1 MAVKTE
7 ERRIGDHTYRVTQL
21 TALKARALFARLVR
35 FIGPAAATAIG
46 AGQLPSMG
54 DLGGMLGELT
64 ERVSDDELGWFAAR
78 LGECSYLVGDNGK
91 VLQLE
96 PSVVDLHFAGA
107 LLDMF
112 KWMAFALEVNFAD
125 FLSVLKR
132 TQAAASTAPA
142 NQASRS
148 PLDSTGTSTG
158 S

>member
-35 FIGPAAATAIG
+35 FVGPAAATAIG
-46 AGQLPSMG
+46 AGMKINMSQLGS
-54 DLGGMLGELT
+54 LLSELT

-91 VLQLE
+91 ALQLE
-96 PSVVDLHFAGA
+96 PSVVDMHFAGS

-125 FLSVLKR
+125 FLSELKR
-132 TQAAASTAPA
+132 TQAVASMVPG
-142 NQASRS
+142 NPESKS
-148 PLDSTGTSTG
+148 PSASTGTSTG